1 MVFHRIA
8 GLRYTPAPDE
18 QKRGN
23 TMVDSRQ
30 STPSVLP
37 SVERIQQELARAK
50 SIDDFF
56 GKEGIFARLFADTL
70 EQMLEAELTAHLGYP
85 AHAPEGRNS
94 GNSRNG
100 KRPRQLRTSS
110 GDTTIQVPRDRNS
123 TFQSPL
129 LDAYQTSTNELEE
142 KIIGLYA
149 KGMSARD
156 IQDTLHQAYG
166 VEVSPATISTVTDK
180 VWSLVESWQNRPLAA
195 IYPIVYLDAIHLK
208 LRRDGKVANTA
219 VYIVLGVDLDG
230 QRDVLGHWVGDG
242 GAGANFWLSVVTDL
256 QSRGV
261 TDIFIA
267 CIDGLTGFKEAIQ
280 AVFPKTQIQRC
291 IIHQVRHSLTYVSW
305 KDRKAFVADLKTI
318 YQAPTREAAEEK
330 LLELDERWG
339 DKYAVAVRSW
349 ERNWEDL
356 ATMFEYPGEI
366 RRLISTTNT
375 VEGYNRQLR
384 KVTKTKGALP
394 SGDAARKLLYLATMG
409 IVKKWTAPVFNWAK
423 IRNQL
428 AIRFEGRFP
437 V

>member
-1 MVFHRIA
+1 
-8 GLRYTPAPDE
+8 
-18 QKRGN
+18 
-23 TMVDSRQ
+23 MVDTQQ
-30 STPSVLP
+30 SPTSVLP
-37 SVERIQQELARAK
+37 SVERIQPELARAK

-85 AHAPEGRNS
+85 RHAPEGRNS

-100 KRPRQLRTSS
+100 KRTRQLRTST

-129 LDAYQTSTNELEE
+129 LDAYQTSTNELED

-166 VEVSPATISTVTDK
+166 VEVSAATISTVTDK
-180 VWSLVESWQNRPLAA
+180 VWALVTAWQNRPLAA

-242 GAGANFWLSVVTDL
+242 AEGANFWLSVVTDL

-261 TDIFIA
+261 TDICIA
-267 CIDGLTGFKEAIQ
+267 CIDGLTGFKDAIQ
-280 AVFPKTQIQRC
+280 AVFPHAQIQRC
-291 IIHQVRHSLTYVSW
+291 IIHQVRQSLTYVSW
-305 KDRKAFVADLKTI
+305 KDRKAFVADLRTI
-318 YQAPTREAAEEK
+318 YQAPTREAAETR
-330 LLELDERWG
+330 LLELSEKWSAT
-339 DKYAVAVRSW
+339 YPMAVRSW
-349 ERNWEDL
+349 ETHWEDL
-356 ATMFEYPGEI
+356 ATMFEYGAEI
-366 RRLISTTNT
+366 RRLIYTTNSI
-375 VEGYNRQLR
+375 EGYNRQLR
-384 KVTKTKGALP
+384 KVTKTKGAFP
-394 SGDAARKLLYLATMG
+394 TDEAARKLLFLVNRDITR
-409 IVKKWTAPVFNWAK
+409 KWTAPVPNWAR

-428 AIRFEGRFP
+428 AIRFAGRLP
-437 V
+437 M

>member
-1 MVFHRIA
+1 
-8 GLRYTPAPDE
+8 
-18 QKRGN
+18 
-23 TMVDSRQ
+23 MVDSQQ
-30 STPSVLP
+30 STTSVLP

-85 AHAPEGRNS
+85 RHAPQGHHS

-100 KRPRQLRTSS
+100 KRTRQLRTST

-156 IQDTLHQAYG
+156 IQDTLQQAYG
-166 VEVSPATISTVTDK
+166 VEVSAATISTVTDK
-180 VWSLVESWQNRPLAA
+180 VWSLVEAWQNRPLAA

-242 GAGANFWLSVVTDL
+242 AEGANFWLSVVTDL

-261 TDIFIA
+261 TDSFIA
-267 CIDGLTGFKEAIQ
+267 CIDGLTGFKDAIQ
-280 AVFPKTQIQRC
+280 AVFPRAQIQRC
-291 IIHQVRHSLTYVSW
+291 IIHQVRQSLTNVSW
-305 KDRKAFVADLKTI
+305 KDRKAFVADLRTI
-318 YQAPTREAAEEK
+318 YQAPTREAAETR
-330 LLELDERWG
+330 LLELSERWSAT
-339 DKYAVAVRSW
+339 YPMAVRSW
-349 ERNWEDL
+349 ETHWEDL
-356 ATMFEYPGEI
+356 ATMFEYGAEI
-366 RRLISTTNT
+366 RRLIYTTNSI
-375 VEGYNRQLR
+375 EGYNRQLR
-384 KVTKTKGALP
+384 KVTKTKGAFP
-394 SGDAARKLLYLATMG
+394 TDDAARKLLFLVNRNITR
-409 IVKKWTAPVFNWAK
+409 KWTAPVPNWAR

-428 AIRFEGRFP
+428 AIRFAGRLP
-437 V
+437 M